1 MRKVLTFLIPT
12 IIVLGIMVLGFLGI
26 TAIKSFNK
34 PEQPLQGISAI
45 EASQSTSTAAMEG
58 GAAFGSEQI
67 REVAT
72 TTPLGVA
79 PSGDARIGAVIL
91 DSVVITSSTPYSLII
106 KNATSTTDIS
116 STTVAV
122 INNNSSDAVAG
133 TYPLGIVMDRGLIL
147 QFENGFYGSYVIS
160 WK

>member
-1 MRKVLTFLIPT
+1 MTDKNINRIFGALMVILVAIAGYFCIKV
-12 IIVLGIMVLGFLGI
+12 II
-26 TAIKSFNK
+26 
-34 PEQPLQGISAI
+34 EQPLEQPLEGISSI

-58 GAAFGSEQI
+58 GAAFSSEQI
-67 REVAT
+67 REIAT

-79 PSGDARIGAVIL
+79 PSGDARVGAVIL

-133 TYPLGIVMDRGLIL
+133 TYPLGIVLDRGLIL
-147 QFENGFYGSYVIS
+147 QFESGFYGSYVIS